1 MPPIAATP
9 LHSDHPSSQ
18 NSPNTKTSR
27 PTDYS
32 PPAQTVVSQI
42 SSCHKHTVLPPYGTL
57 PSSFHPPQSAA
68 SERTDTQIPSAPAH
82 SSSPPTNNSAAQRS
96 YPSKDTAAI
105 RPPPNHYPQDSTS
118 TPLPHLLHIVW

>member
-68 SERTDTQIPSAPAH
+68 SERTDTQIPSAPAR
-82 SSSPPTNNSAAQRS
+82 SSSPPTNNSAAKGHIPRKIQLR
-96 YPSKDTAAI
+96 YGRHRIII
-105 RPPPNHYPQDSTS
+105 RR
-118 TPLPHLLHIVW
+118 IVLQHRFRICSI